1 MTDGVTDAV
10 AKAWS
15 AEEFG
20 AAAAEWQR
28 LLTDHLRDVMAGR
41 TKVLNWSEPQPLM
54 EAAEASARI
63 GRPGAART
71 PRKNLHLCSFAGR
84 SENRSRKSAGR
95 QRICHSGHLRWSHL
109 SAYCSH

>member
-54 EAAEASARI
+54 QAADAWLE
-63 GRPGAART
+63 RPLAAG
-71 PRKNLHLCSFAGR
+71 PDGVAGGMR
-84 SENRSRKSAGR
+84 LLL
-95 QRICHSGHLRWSHL
+95 QQ
-109 SAYCSH
+109 